1 MYKGIAVN
9 TLKEKLSILSEM
21 IAFARVD
28 NTLKQSE
35 YDFLFNVAQSLEV
48 SKREFDGLFQREVEH
63 VIPKSQAERLVQFNR
78 LILLMNIDD
87 ENNLKEIERLHDIGL
102 RMGLPPSAIEQ
113 VLSIMHEYPN
123 KIVPPEIIINI
134 FKAHYN

>member
-1 MYKGIAVN
+1 MN

-21 IAFARVD
+21 IAFARID

-35 YDFLFNVAQSLEV
+35 YDFLFNVAQSLDI
-48 SKREFDGLFQREVEH
+48 SKREFDALFQMEVEH
-63 VIPKSQAERLVQFNR
+63 IIPKSQADRLVQFNR
-78 LILLMNIDD
+78 LILLMNIDN

-123 KIVPPEIIINI
+123 RIVPPEIIINI

>member
-1 MYKGIAVN
+1 MN

-35 YDFLFNVAQSLEV
+35 YDFLFNVAQSLEI
-48 SKREFDGLFQREVEH
+48 SKKEFDALFQEEANH
-63 VIPKSQAERLVQFNR
+63 VIPKSQADRLVQFNR
-78 LILLMNIDD
+78 LILLMNVDNN
-87 ENNLKEIERLHDIGL
+87 NNLKEIERLHDIGL

-113 VLSIMHEYPN
+113 VLSIMHKYPN

>member
-1 MYKGIAVN
+1 M
-9 TLKEKLSILSEM
+9 SILSEM

-35 YDFLFNVAQSLEV
+35 YDFLFNVAQSLDI
-48 SKREFDGLFQREVEH
+48 SKKEFDALFKMKVEH
-63 VIPKSQAERLVQFNR
+63 VIPKSQADRLVQFNR

-134 FKAHYN
+134 FKAYYN

>member
-48 SKREFDGLFQREVEH
+48 SKKEFDGLFQREVEH
-63 VIPKSQAERLVQFNR
+63 IIPKSQAERLVQFNR

>member
-9 TLKEKLSILSEM
+9 TLKENLSILSEM

-48 SKREFDGLFQREVEH
+48 SKKEFDGLFQREVEH
-63 VIPKSQAERLVQFNR
+63 IIPKSQAEVLVQFNR